1 MATKLRKFS
10 RSSIIKLLAFLLIIA
25 CIITMAQAIQ
35 DEDLYINPN
44 LIINTL
50 DTISTDNYLFSSGYY
65 VNLNESFDYLHF
77 LSVDPYYA
85 NLLMYDYNQRLNP
98 DYSLVSGQDEPYF
111 GYYAETFDGQVISNL
126 DSSYLELKDG
136 LIETDLSLDG
146 YIYGWQEDQ
155 FIYSRYEADGEQLA
169 DYQTANYLIYHVQEL
184 QDEHIYQ
191 KAFIFFSDPLLA
203 DLQNHWQLM
212 QANWQ
217 QFLIKIAVCLL
228 AGISSLIYLIINTGR
243 KGDDQQVYLGKMAL
257 MYSDILFILLALAL
271 GLLLAINIDY
281 VNNISYQFYNSGSYD
296 LSNNYYLLL
305 IASGI
310 ALTAG
315 LALASFLALIQKIK
329 AKRLIKDSLIAKL
342 IKWGYKYLK
351 MILLWLKKLLINVV
365 NNLKQLINLLFEF
378 NNQTDNPTMR
388 LKKRQANF
396 IIISAILMLIAVL
409 STLVGLL
416 LLTLLIAIIELVL
429 VYILIKKNQKDFD
442 EIQLGHDSS
451 ISEKIKTEQLKVDLI
466 TNVSHD
472 LKTPLTSII
481 SYIELLGKEDD
492 LSPAARDYLQI
503 LSQKSQRLS
512 TIVSDLLDLSKASSG
527 NMPLNIEKLDLKRL
541 CEQTLAD
548 MDDRI
553 QAAPLEFKL
562 KLIAEP
568 LFIEADGKKLYRVL
582 QNLIDNA
589 LKYSLAGSRV
599 YIDLWA
605 ENNRAKMVIKNT
617 AAYEMNFDAEEI
629 AQRFTR
635 ADKSRSSEGSGLG
648 LAIAATF
655 CQNFKGNFDLEIDGD
670 LFKAKLD
677 FPIKS

>member
-1 MATKLRKFS
+1 MVTKLRKFS

-25 CIITMAQAIQ
+25 CIITVAQAIQ

-85 NLLMYDYNQRLNP
+85 NMLMYDYNQRLSS
-98 DYSLVSGQDEPYF
+98 DYSLVSSPDEPYF

-126 DSSYLELKDG
+126 DSSYLELTDG

-155 FIYSRYEADGEQLA
+155 FIYSRYEAGGEQLA

-184 QDEHIYQ
+184 QNEYIYQ

-212 QANWQ
+212 QTNWQ
-217 QFLIKIAVCLL
+217 QFFIKIAICLL
-228 AGISSLIYLIINTGR
+228 VGLGSLVYLIINTGR
-243 KGDDQQVYLGKMAL
+243 KGVDEQVHLGKMAL
-257 MYSDILFILLALAL
+257 IYSDILFLLFALAL
-271 GLLLAINIDY
+271 GLLLAINIEY

-296 LSNNYYLLL
+296 ITNNYYLLL

-342 IKWGYKYLK
+342 IKWAYKYLK
-351 MILLWLKKLLINVV
+351 IIVLWLKKVV
-365 NNLKQLINLLFEF
+365 LDAANNLKKLIKLVFEF
-378 NNQTDNPTMR
+378 NNQSDNPANR

-429 VYILIKKNQKDFD
+429 IYFLLKANQKDFD
-442 EIQLGHDSS
+442 EIQLGHDSN
-451 ISEKIKTEQLKVDLI
+451 ISEKIKTERLKVDLI

-553 QAAPLEFKL
+553 KAAPLDFKL
-562 KLIAEP
+562 KLATEP

-605 ENNRAKMVIKNT
+605 ENNRAKMIIKNT
-617 AAYEMNFDAEEI
+617 AAYEMDFDAEEI

-635 ADKSRSSEGSGLG
+635 ADKSRSSEGNGLG

-655 CQNFKGNFDLEIDGD
+655 CQNFQGNFDLEIDGD
-670 LFKAKLD
+670 LFKVKLD